1 MVMGQ
6 PARVSLHASKKS
18 EAPKNRILVVEDDA
32 AILESMHAF
41 LTMSGFLA
49 FKTES
54 AEDAMT
60 LVQDTPIDILI
71 TDILL
76 PGMSGLEL
84 TRRLK
89 KNYDLDVI
97 VMTGFSGDYSYEDAV
112 KLGASDFVFKP
123 IRFEEL
129 LLRIRR
135 VLKERQLEKDR
146 VNILKKLNTL
156 AITDELT
163 QLYNARHFHAQLK
176 AEVSRAARYF
186 HPLALLLFDIDFF
199 KKYNDTYGHLEGD
212 KALAAIGRITRG
224 CLRSMDSAYRYGG
237 EEFTVILPE
246 TTGSEAHHVAERI
259 RGGIEDETLT
269 PVAGKEVNVTVS
281 VGITEF
287 QSGETSEDLIR
298 RADNAMYLSK
308 RNGRNR
314 ITLLLPQDV

>member
-1 MVMGQ
+1 MGQ
-6 PARVSLHASKKS
+6 PDRVSLHTSKKT
-18 EAPKNRILVVEDDA
+18 EAPKNRILVVEDDS
-32 AILESMHAF
+32 AILEAMHAF
-41 LTMSGFLA
+41 LTMSGFEA
-49 FKTES
+49 YKSES
-54 AEDAMT
+54 AEDAIT
-60 LVQDTPIDILI
+60 FLQDTSIDILI

-76 PGMSGLEL
+76 PGISGLEL
-84 TRRLK
+84 TKRLK
-89 KNYDLDVI
+89 KKYDLDVI

-129 LLRIRR
+129 LLRIKR

-146 VNILKKLNTL
+146 IEILKKLNTL

-163 QLYNARHFHAQLK
+163 KLYNARHFHTQLK
-176 AEVSRAARYF
+176 AEVGRAARYF
-186 HPLALLLFDIDFF
+186 HSLALLLFDIDYF

-212 KALAAIGRITRG
+212 KALAAIGRITSR
-224 CLRSMDSAYRYGG
+224 CLRAMDSAYRYGG

-259 RGGIEDETLT
+259 RSAIEDETFT
-269 PVAGKEVNVTVS
+269 PVAGKEVTVTVS
-281 VGITEF
+281 IGITEF
-287 QSGETSEDLIR
+287 QSGETAEDLIR